1 MKGDFTRDTFDPY
14 NHFSRVLMQQ
24 GRVTLDSDHNEQTSI
39 LLYYLRALARDLI
52 GPYAAPVEDGGFE
65 LKPAP
70 SGVFTI
76 TKGRYY
82 VDGILIENNSDCTYT
97 TQPDY
102 QIAPEE
108 DPLLQEIN
116 KQSACNFWIY
126 LDVWERHITPIEN
139 DAIREKALNGPDT
152 CTRSKVVWQVK
163 ALPISTAG
171 RSLPPCQAF
180 FSQLPFIG
188 QAYLAAELDPGKQI
202 SDPCIQAPSSQ
213 YRGAENQLYRVEIH
227 RGGRGRGGD
236 EKNATFKWSRDNG
249 SVATAWLGVSGN
261 DLQVAQT
268 RGFETGTWVELSDDV
283 AELQGKPGLLVKV
296 LKVDNGVLS
305 ILNFRRFR
313 GRETGGE
320 PLYT

>member
-1 MKGDFTRDTFDPY
+1 MKSFPTSSMKGDFTRDTFDPN

-39 LLYYLRALARDLI
+39 LLHYLRALARDLI

-65 LKPAP
+65 LIKPVP
-70 SGVFTI
+70 PGVFTI

-102 QIAPEE
+102 PIAPED

-116 KQSACNFWIY
+116 NRSGRNFWIY

-163 ALPISTAG
+163 ALPISAAPDQC
-171 RSLPPCQAF
+171 RAPL
-180 FSQLPFIG
+180 SQLHPTG

-202 SDPCIQAPSSQ
+202 SDPCIQAPSSK

-227 RGGRGRGGD
+227 NGGEARGEAKG
-236 EKNATFKWSRDNG
+236 EAKKEATFKWSRDNG
-249 SVATAWLGVSGN
+249 SVATAWTGVNGN

-268 RGFETGTWVELSDDV
+268 PRVRD
-283 AELQGKPGLLVKV
+283 
-296 LKVDNGVLS
+296 
-305 ILNFRRFR
+305 RHM
-313 GRETGGE
+313 GGA
-320 PLYT
+320 LR